1 MGMFESMKRRKAER
15 TLAANNARYAAE
27 LERWNA
33 NTASLTEMIEIV
45 DAGMAGTLDSVFT
58 DRSDY
63 GFMLKADEFPI
74 GAVQQCGYIELVRAP
89 SQHTGGYG
97 GVSFPIFGGIRLNTG
112 RFGGQTIPGAE
123 SMNMTDQG
131 TALITNERVMFQGSL
146 RTHEWK
152 FSKMMGMS
160 HLPGGITTFAM
171 TSAGK
176 PAGFGYGDD
185 VAPLVQFRLEFAAA
199 LALGTLDRFRGELM
213 VEKDKHEAEKP
224 IPPAPLT
231 SAG

>member
-1 MGMFESMKRRKAER
+1 MRPAVG
-15 TLAANNARYAAE
+15 E
-27 LERWNA
+27 LCRCAVPSTFGAQAA
-33 NTASLTEMIEIV
+33 NTAS
-45 DAGMAGTLDSVFT
+45 
-58 DRSDY
+58 
-63 GFMLKADEFPI
+63 
-74 GAVQQCGYIELVRAP
+74 AVSAAAALLLLVA
-89 SQHTGGYG
+89 
-97 GVSFPIFGGIRLNTG
+97 SFVTG

-123 SMNMTDQG
+123 TMNMTDQG